1 MTTSRWT
8 RWFNPD
14 RQFLALVLLLSL
26 LLVGWRL
33 DGRAPAAPQ
42 PKAEEA
48 EPGPP
53 VWAGWLPSAHAAEL
67 PAVGTALS
75 LPTPTFTSAPVPAP
89 AEPVP
94 ARAGPEAA
102 AARTPP
108 RRDETPTVERPIVA
122 DERPAPAFAVQLGSY
137 ASWQNA
143 LHQARALRSRSLRPE
158 LVLEDGARP
167 VIRLVVG
174 RFASRG
180 AALHA
185 AAVYRRQ
192 RHQDA
197 WIYERADSAVPARW
211 AR

>member
-1 MTTSRWT
+1 MTMSRWT

-14 RQFLALVLLLSL
+14 RQFLALVLILSL
-26 LLVGWRL
+26 VLIGWRL
-33 DGRAPAAPQ
+33 DGRAPIAPQ
-42 PKAEEA
+42 PQAKAA
-48 EPGPP
+48 DPGPP
-53 VWAGWLPSAHAAEL
+53 VWVGWLPSAHAAEL
-67 PAVGTALS
+67 PAVGTAI
-75 LPTPTFTSAPVPAP
+75 PRPAPVPAP
-89 AEPVP
+89 AEPAP
-94 ARAGPEAA
+94 ARAEPEAA
-102 AARTPP
+102 TARTPP
-108 RRDETPTVERPIVA
+108 VERPMEA

-174 RFASRG
+174 RFASRA
-180 AALHA
+180 AALDA

-197 WIYERADSAVPARW
+197 WIYERADSAVLARW